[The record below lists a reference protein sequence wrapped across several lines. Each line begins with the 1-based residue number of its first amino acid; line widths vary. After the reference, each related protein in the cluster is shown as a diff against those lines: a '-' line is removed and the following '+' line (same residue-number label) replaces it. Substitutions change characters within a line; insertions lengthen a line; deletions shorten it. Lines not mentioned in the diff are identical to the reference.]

1 MSSWHANW
9 RTKKKNAQ
17 KREGWEFSGGPM
29 VRTPCSHCQGPGFDS
44 VVGELSA
51 HKSHSMIKKKKKHI
65 KRGEGIKS
73 KENKKKINVE

>member
-1 MSSWHANW
+1 
-9 RTKKKNAQ
+9 
-17 KREGWEFSGGPM
+17 M

-65 KRGEGIKS
+65 KMGEGIKS